1 MFKYKYVPFS
11 IGKQTYG
18 ECAKV
23 LPWDILSV
31 GESLRLQ
38 KQRCCIAVVQMTTL

>member
-11 IGKQTYG
+11 MGKQTYG

-23 LPWDILSV
+23 LPWDILFV
-31 GESLRLQ
+31 GKSLRRYKCVPALQ
-38 KQRCCIAVVQMTTL
+38 LVR